1 MQITENDFLFS
12 DQKEFL
18 QIDAIHSYLSKESYW
33 AKNIPLDIVKRSIDN
48 SLCFGIYK
56 KGEQIGF
63 ARWVTDKA
71 TLGWLCDVYISTAY
85 RGLGLSK
92 KLMAFMIFHPDLQGL
107 RRYQLATLDAHRL
120 YEQYGFKALENPN
133 RQMGIVLPNPYQNTD
148 TEVD

>member
-1 MQITENDFLFS
+1 MQITESDFLFS
-12 DQKEFL
+12 DQKELL

-71 TLGWLCDVYISTAY
+71 TFGWLCDVYISTAY

-120 YEQYGFKALENPN
+120 YEQYGFKALENP
-133 RQMGIVLPNPYQNTD
+133 D
-148 TEVD
+148 